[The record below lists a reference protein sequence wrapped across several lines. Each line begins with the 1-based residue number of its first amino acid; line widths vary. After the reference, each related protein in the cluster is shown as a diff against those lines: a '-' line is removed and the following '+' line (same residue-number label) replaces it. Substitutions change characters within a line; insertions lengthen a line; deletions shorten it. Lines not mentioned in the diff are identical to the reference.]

1 MAAYVILVLLA
12 LLWGAFFVSWY
23 RSRSA
28 QRVDSVARFSRHL
41 SVLERATPGQV
52 VPLRTVA
59 PSERGV
65 HRISS
70 TPSVPRAVTVEPAP
84 ATTLTLAEAYQR
96 RRTVLVGL
104 AGSAAVTLVGA
115 LLAGGIFVALHL
127 LIDVA
132 LVAYL
137 VLLVRAQRVGAERR
151 TKVTFLAP
159 SSVRTTSA
167 PGLETSDSLALTAR
181 SAHSG

>member
-115 LLAGGIFVALHL
+115 LLAGGIRCPPPADRRSV
-127 LIDVA
+127 
-132 LVAYL
+132 LVTY
-137 VLLVRAQRVGAERR
+137 
-151 TKVTFLAP
+151 LAP
-159 SSVRTTSA
+159 FWCAPSA
-167 PGLETSDSLALTAR
+167 SGP
-181 SAHSG
+181 SAGRR